1 MAIKPFVPTT
11 IDQSLAKRTVGFLL
25 PVVRDCVG
33 LYLAAKHA
41 HWIVSGELFGPL
53 HSAFDS
59 IADLGDGLA
68 DTFAE
73 RIVSLNGTP
82 SREVGDFTV
91 GPDRDGLVLARQMVD
106 VLLGAAQTVFQAQQS
121 CLEANE
127 QVSANLLM
135 DAASKLDK
143 ARWQLSMYLASQ
155 ADD

>member
-1 MAIKPFVPTT
+1 
-11 IDQSLAKRTVGFLL
+11 
-25 PVVRDCVG
+25 
-33 LYLAAKHA
+33 
-41 HWIVSGELFGPL
+41 
-53 HSAFDS
+53 
-59 IADLGDGLA
+59 
-68 DTFAE
+68 
-73 RIVSLNGTP
+73 
-82 SREVGDFTV
+82 
-91 GPDRDGLVLARQMVD
+91 MVD